1 MNIDKVI
8 ILLNKVYRE
17 INDVEQSN
25 QQVSF
30 KDLKLEVKYMI
41 EDLQMY
47 RHSNI

>member
-17 INDVEQSN
+17 INDEG
-25 QQVSF
+25 
-30 KDLKLEVKYMI
+30 LKLEVKYMI